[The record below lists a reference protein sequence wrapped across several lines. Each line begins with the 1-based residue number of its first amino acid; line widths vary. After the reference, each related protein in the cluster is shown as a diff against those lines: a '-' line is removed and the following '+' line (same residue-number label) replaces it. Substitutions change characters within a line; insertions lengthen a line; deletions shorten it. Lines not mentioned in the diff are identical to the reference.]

1 MTELEQIL
9 QHIENKDNFLLSGG
23 AGSGK
28 TYSLVEVI
36 NSVIKKYPSEKVFC
50 MTYTNIAVKE
60 IEERVNHKNLRVATI
75 HDFLWDNI
83 KHFQKEIKKSL
94 IILAN
99 DANSKIKIKSNEE
112 PIPDNFF
119 DGINLIQYKEF
130 VKIHEGIISHDELIW
145 LSEYMFKTYKKLCD
159 ILKDKYKFIFVDEYQ
174 DTHKEVVDILL
185 EHLKISIKENIIGFF
200 GDAMQSIYESGVDDI
215 NIYIRNNSLKEV
227 KKLQNR
233 RSPRLVIELAN
244 RLRTDSILQEPSED
258 ENAPNMLNGVVKD
271 GIIKFIYS
279 NNDDLNRVRDYLTQ
293 NNNWNFNDSKNVK
306 ELNLTHNLISSKAG
320 FESLMEI
327 YDNDPI
333 IGLKN
338 SIVQKIKDNEKNGRP
353 AIVFA
358 ENSSFDEVVNIFQLR
373 NRQRTLKKDIIC
385 TNPITN
391 ALYIQLKDLRFS
403 DVRKIYL
410 DKDQLIDDK
419 KQTED
424 EEKKK
429 GSKRDNL
436 IKHLFKIQKAISL
449 YQLGKYNEFLKVTDL
464 KINCIQDKLDLK
476 QKIEALVNVGE
487 KTIEQII
494 DEANTY
500 GICIKDDK
508 LNQFIAEKVYVFNR
522 VKQVKFSEFQKLFEY
537 LEGKTPFT
545 TQHKTKGD
553 EFDNVL
559 VVLDNGNW
567 TQYNFENLFLE
578 NSSNENVLKRT
589 KKLFYVCCTRAK
601 ENLVVFYH
609 NPSTEVIE
617 KAKVWF
623 GEENILELLY

>member
-9 QHIENKDNFLLSGG
+9 QHIENKYNFLLSGG

-99 DANSKIKIKSNEE
+99 DANSKIKIKSDLE
-112 PIPDNFF
+112 PIPNNFF
-119 DGINLIQYKEF
+119 DGINQIQYKEF

-174 DTHKEVVDILL
+174 DTHNEVVDILL
-185 EHLKISIKENIIGFF
+185 EHFKKSPKQNIIGFF

-215 NIYIRNNSLKEV
+215 NIYIQDNSLKEV

-244 RLRTDSILQEPSED
+244 RLRTDSILQEPSTD
-258 ENAPNMLNGVVKD
+258 ITAPNMLNGVVKD

>member
-36 NSVIKKYPSEKVFC
+36 NNVIKKYPSEKVFC

-112 PIPDNFF
+112 PIPVNFF
-119 DGINLIQYKEF
+119 DGINQIQYKEF

-185 EHLKISIKENIIGFF
+185 EHLKISTKENIIGFF

-233 RSPRLVIELAN
+233 RSPKLVIELAN
-244 RLRTDSILQEPSED
+244 KLRTDNIIQQPSTD
-258 ENAPNMLNGVVKD
+258 ITAPNMLNGVAKE
-271 GIIKFIYS
+271 GIIKFIHS
-279 NNDDLNRVRDYLTQ
+279 DNDDLNRVREYLTQ
-293 NNNWNFNDSKNVK
+293 NDNWNFNDTKNVK

-320 FESLMEI
+320 FENLMEI

-338 SIVQKIKDNEKNGRP
+338 LIVQKIKDNEKNGKP
-353 AIVFA
+353 AVVFA
-358 ENSSFDEVVNIFQLR
+358 ENSSFDEVVNICQLR
-373 NRQRTLKKDIIC
+373 NRQRALKKDIIC

-449 YQLGKYNEFLKVTDL
+449 YQRAKYNEFLKVTDL
-464 KINCIQDKLDLK
+464 KINSIQDKLDLK
-476 QKIEALVNVGE
+476 QKIESLINVGN

-494 DEANTY
+494 NEAHAY

-508 LNQFIAEKVYVFNR
+508 LNQFIAEKIYVFNR

-567 TQYNFENLFLE
+567 SQYNFENLFLE
-578 NSSNENVLKRT
+578 NGTNENVLKRT

-609 NPSTEVIE
+609 NPSPEVIE

-623 GEENILELLY
+623 GEENILEL

>member
-9 QHIENKDNFLLSGG
+9 EHIENKDNFLLSGG

-36 NSVIKKYPSEKVFC
+36 NNVIKKYPSEKVFC

-99 DANSKIKIKSNEE
+99 DTNSKIKIKSNEE

-119 DGINLIQYKEF
+119 DEINQIKYKEF
-130 VKIHEGIISHDELIW
+130 VKIHDGIISHDELIL
-145 LSEYMFKTYKKLCD
+145 LSEYMFKAYKKLCD

-185 EHLKISIKENIIGFF
+185 KHLKISTRQNIIGFF
-200 GDAMQSIYESGVDDI
+200 GDAMQSIYENGVDDI
-215 NIYIRNNSLKEV
+215 NIYIQDSSLKEI

-244 RLRTDSILQEPSED
+244 KLRTDIIQQPSTD
-258 ENAPNMLNGVVKD
+258 ITAPNMLNGVAKD
-271 GIIKFIYS
+271 GIIKFIHS
-279 NNDDLNRVRDYLTQ
+279 DNDDLNRVRDYLTQ
-293 NNNWNFNDSKNVK
+293 NSNWNFNDSKNVK

-320 FESLMEI
+320 FENLMEI

-338 SIVQKIKDNEKNGRP
+338 SIVQKIKDNEKNGKP
-353 AIVFA
+353 TIVFA
-358 ENSSFDEVVNIFQLR
+358 ENSSFDEVVDIFQLK
-373 NRQRTLKKDIIC
+373 NRQKELKKDIIC
-385 TNPITN
+385 TNPMTN

-449 YQLGKYNEFLKVTDL
+449 YQMAKYNEFLKVTDL
-464 KINCIQDKLDLK
+464 KINSIQDKQNLK
-476 QKIEALVNVGE
+476 LRIESLINVGN

-494 DEANTY
+494 DEAHTY

-578 NSSNENVLKRT
+578 NNSNENVLKRT

-609 NPSTEVIE
+609 NPSSEVIE

-623 GEENILELLY
+623 GEENILEL